1 MAVPRS
7 VRRRVRPDDAVSHA
21 ERSGAASRFGFYL
34 IFRVY
39 RENTFTSA
47 TIELAPDQKV
57 ISTGPYALVRHAAS
71 LPGYR
76 EYQTQVIH
84 RLIPGIW

>member
-1 MAVPRS
+1 
-7 VRRRVRPDDAVSHA
+7 
-21 ERSGAASRFGFYL
+21 L

-47 TIELAPDQKV
+47 TIELAPGQKV
-57 ISTGPYALVRHAAS
+57 ISTVLAAS

-84 RLIPGIW
+84 QLIPGIW